1 MSALSGSDKPVG
13 RVRFMDRQRVNLD
26 GFAVENPELGLA
38 ALRSPHDPPP
48 SLVITDGRVTELDG
62 VSEAEFDSIDTYIA
76 RHGLDLSVAEEVM
89 ALSDVAFA
97 RLLVDPA
104 VPRYEI
110 IRLSAGATPAKLARV
125 LALLRPPE
133 LGLAMTKLR
142 ARRTPSNQAHVTNRL
157 DDPLLL
163 AADAATAA
171 AFGFREVETTVPVL
185 ADAPS
190 NAVACLIGAA
200 FGADGVLIQCSV
212 EEALE
217 LELGMRGLTSYA
229 ETVSLYG
236 TEEVFTDGDDT
247 PWSKAF
253 LTSAYASRG
262 MKMRVS
268 SGAGAEVLMAGA
280 RGQSMLYLEARCVA
294 LARAIGAQGVQNGGI
309 DGASVA
315 AAVPSGLREL
325 MAENI
330 MVMMRNLESCS
341 GNDALMSESD
351 MRRTS
356 RTLPIVLA
364 GSDFAFSGFGSIQR
378 YDNMFGPSNF
388 NAEDIDDF
396 LAMQRD
402 WGIDGGLRTVSPSR
416 IGDLRREAAQ
426 ACRAV
431 YAHLGL
437 ADFTDE
443 HVELAVDAAGS
454 KDLGETDT
462 LAVLSAAHAIRQR
475 GLTVVDIVAALD
487 ECGYF
492 EVAERTVAFVRAR
505 LSGDYLQ
512 TSAIFDEQLR
522 VLSLVTDPNDYAG
535 PGTGYAPT
543 PERQREIDAIRQAR
557 GVSDLRSEQ
566 ARSAVPLLAPVGPAL
581 PGQDPRDV
589 VIGVSPAVGRDVWR
603 CLSGLAVTDVLREM
617 LAGLEEEGCTG
628 RVVRFNDTVDLGRV
642 GLAAARLSGSGIG
655 IGLQGKGTA
664 LIHRRDLAPLAN
676 LELYSVAP
684 SVTPELY
691 RLLGANAAR
700 HAKGGTPDPARN
712 PYSDEAIEARYH
724 TTVIALMELE
734 RRRDGSRRAPGRAVA
749 GGTEVIS
756 PRASAPRRL
765 PSTPH
770 AAAPMKHRCR
780 QGDTDVSSVRLA
792 GLVEVVDVA
801 DVTGVRALS
810 GRPVEGLTVEAV
822 RAGEVGLADLRIHP
836 ETLERQAVVAAEH
849 GNPQL
854 AENLRRAAE
863 LTQLPDDEVLGIY
876 EALRP
881 GPVHRRAADRA
892 GRVAGRPGAA
902 ALRGAGGRGGRGL
915 RPARAHRV
923 TRTRGRRRGDGAE
936 VASAVT
942 VLRWPAR

>member
-1 MSALSGSDKPVG
+1 MTAQEGRPVG
-13 RVRFMDRQRVNLD
+13 RIRFMDAQRVNLD
-26 GFAVENPELGLA
+26 GFAVEDAGLGLVA
-38 ALRSPHDPPP
+38 MRSPHDPEPG
-48 SLVITDGRVTELDG
+48 LVIRDGRVTEMDG
-62 VSEAEFDSIDTYIA
+62 VPEDRFDSLDTYIA
-76 RHGLDLSVAEEVM
+76 RHGIDFAAAPEAM
-89 ALSDVAFA
+89 ALPDVEFA
-97 RLLVDPA
+97 RKLVSPD
-104 VPRYEI
+104 VPRAEVV
-110 IRLSAGATPAKLARV
+110 RLSAGATPAKLARV

-133 LGLAMTKLR
+133 LCQAMTKMR

-163 AADAATAA
+163 AADSATAA

-190 NAVACLIGAA
+190 NAVACLVGAA
-200 FGADGVLIQCSV
+200 VGAQGVLIQCSV

-229 ETVSLYG
+229 ETISLYG
-236 TEEVFTDGDDT
+236 TEQVFTDGDDT

-280 RGQSMLYLEARCVA
+280 ERKSMMYLEARCVA

-315 AAVPSGLREL
+315 ASVPCGLREL
-325 MAENI
+325 MAENL

-364 GSDFAFSGFGSIQR
+364 GSDFMFSGFGSIQR

-402 WGIDGGLRTVSPSR
+402 WGVDGGLRTVPADR
-416 IGDLRREAAQ
+416 IGELRREAAQ
-426 ACRAV
+426 LCRAV
-431 YAHLGL
+431 YQHLGL

-443 HVELAVDAAGS
+443 HVARAVDAAGS

-462 LAVLSAAHAIRQR
+462 LAVVGAAHAIRDG
-475 GLTVVDIVAALD
+475 GLTVVDVVAALD
-487 ECGYF
+487 ELGY
-492 EVAERTVAFVRAR
+492 EAQAERIMDMTRAR
-505 LSGDYLQ
+505 LAGDYLQ

-535 PGTGYAPT
+535 PGTGFEPG
-543 PERQREIDAIRQAR
+543 PERQAEIDAIRQAR
-557 GVSDLRSEQ
+557 GVADLRAEQ
-566 ARSAVPLLAPVGPAL
+566 ATAAVPLLSVTGTAA
-581 PGQDPRDV
+581 PGQDPREV
-589 VIGVSPAVGRDVWR
+589 IIGVSPAVGRDVWR
-603 CLSGLAVTDVLREM
+603 CLSGLRVPDVLAEL

-628 RVVRFNDTVDLGRV
+628 RVVRFNDTVDLGRI
-642 GLAAARLSGSGIG
+642 GLAAARLAGSGIG

-684 SVTPELY
+684 AVTPELY

-712 PYSDEAIEARYH
+712 PYTDEAIEARYH
-724 TTVIALMELE
+724 TTVIALMALE
-734 RRRDGSRRAPGRAVA
+734 RAWVKPGAPA
-749 GGTEVIS
+749 E
-756 PRASAPRRL
+756 
-765 PSTPH
+765 
-770 AAAPMKHRCR
+770 
-780 QGDTDVSSVRLA
+780 
-792 GLVEVVDVA
+792 E
-801 DVTGVRALS
+801 LS
-810 GRPVEGLTVEAV
+810 LEGL
-822 RAGEVGLADLRIHP
+822 R
-836 ETLERQAVVAAEH
+836 
-849 GNPQL
+849 
-854 AENLRRAAE
+854 
-863 LTQLPDDEVLGIY
+863 
-876 EALRP
+876 
-881 GPVHRRAADRA
+881 
-892 GRVAGRPGAA
+892 
-902 ALRGAGGRGGRGL
+902 
-915 RPARAHRV
+915 
-923 TRTRGRRRGDGAE
+923 
-936 VASAVT
+936 
-942 VLRWPAR
+942 

>member
-1 MSALSGSDKPVG
+1 MTAEQNTGGRPVG
-13 RVRFMDRQRVNLD
+13 RVRFMDAQRVNLD
-26 GFAVENPELGLA
+26 GFAVEDVGLGLVA
-38 ALRSPHDPPP
+38 MRSPHDPEP
-48 SLVITDGRVTELDG
+48 SLVISGGQVTELDG
-62 VSEAEFDSIDTYIA
+62 VPADRFDSIDAYIA
-76 RHGLDLSVAEEVM
+76 RHGLDLTVAEEAM
-89 ALSDVAFA
+89 ALPDVAFA
-97 RLLVDPA
+97 RRLVSAD
-104 VPRYEI
+104 VPRSEI
-110 IRLSAGATPAKLARV
+110 VRLSAGATPAKLARV

-133 LGLAMTKLR
+133 LCQAMTKMR

-163 AADAATAA
+163 AADSATAA

-200 FGADGVLIQCSV
+200 AGAQGVLIQCSV

-236 TEEVFTDGDDT
+236 TEQVFTDGDDT

-280 RGQSMLYLEARCVA
+280 ERKSMLYLESRCVA

-325 MAENI
+325 MSENV
-330 MVMMRNLESCS
+330 MAMMRNLESCS

-364 GSDFAFSGFGSIQR
+364 GSDFMFSGFGSIQR

-402 WGIDGGLRTVSPSR
+402 WGVDGGLRTVTPDR
-416 IGDLRREAAQ
+416 IAELRREAAQ
-426 ACRAV
+426 LCRAV
-431 YAHLGL
+431 YQHLGL

-462 LAVLSAAHAIRQR
+462 LAVVSAAQAIRD
-475 GLTVVDIVAALD
+475 GGITVVDVVAALD
-487 ECGYF
+487 ETGY
-492 EVAERTVAFVRAR
+492 EAAAERIVAMTAQR
-505 LSGDYLQ
+505 LAGDYLQ

-535 PGTGYAPT
+535 PGTGFEPS
-543 PERQREIDAIRQAR
+543 PERQAEIDAIRQAR
-557 GVSDLRSEQ
+557 GVEDLRAEQ
-566 ARSAVPLLAPVGPAL
+566 ATAAVPLLAAAGPAG
-581 PGQDPRDV
+581 PGNGSGTGRAGQDPREV
-589 VIGVSPAVGRDVWR
+589 IIGVSPAVGRDVWR
-603 CLSGLAVTDVLREM
+603 CLSGLTVPEVLAEL

-628 RVVRFNDTVDLGRV
+628 RVVRFNDTVDLGRI
-642 GLAAARLSGSGIG
+642 GLAAARLAGSGIG

-684 SVTPELY
+684 AVTPELY

-712 PYSDEAIEARYH
+712 PYTDEAIEARYH
-724 TTVIALMELE
+724 TTVIALMALE
-734 RRRDGSRRAPGRAVA
+734 RAWV
-749 GGTEVIS
+749 
-756 PRASAPRRL
+756 
-765 PSTPH
+765 
-770 AAAPMKHRCR
+770 K
-780 QGDTDVSSVRLA
+780 
-792 GLVEVVDVA
+792 
-801 DVTGVRALS
+801 
-810 GRPVEGLTVEAV
+810 
-822 RAGEVGLADLRIHP
+822 
-836 ETLERQAVVAAEH
+836 
-849 GNPQL
+849 
-854 AENLRRAAE
+854 
-863 LTQLPDDEVLGIY
+863 
-876 EALRP
+876 
-881 GPVHRRAADRA
+881 
-892 GRVAGRPGAA
+892 PGAPPEE
-902 ALRGAGGRGGRGL
+902 LSLDGL
-915 RPARAHRV
+915 R
-923 TRTRGRRRGDGAE
+923 
-936 VASAVT
+936 
-942 VLRWPAR
+942 

>member
-1 MSALSGSDKPVG
+1 MTAEDIKAGGRRDGGAVDGRGVGDGERAGSAGAAGGAAGARSGAPVG
-13 RVRFMDRQRVNLD
+13 RVRFMDAQRVNLD
-26 GFAVENPELGLA
+26 GFAVEDAELGLVA
-38 ALRSPHDPPP
+38 MRSPYDPEPG
-48 SLVITDGRVTELDG
+48 LVIRDGRVTEMDG
-62 VSEAEFDSIDTYIA
+62 VTEDRFDSLDAYIA
-76 RHGLDLSVAEEVM
+76 RHGIDLTVAGEAM
-89 ALSDVAFA
+89 SLPDVEFA
-97 RLLVDPA
+97 RRLVSPD
-104 VPRYEI
+104 VPRSEI

-133 LGLAMTKLR
+133 LGQAMTKMR

-163 AADAATAA
+163 GADSATAA

-200 FGADGVLIQCSV
+200 VGAQGVLIQCSV

-229 ETVSLYG
+229 ETISLYG
-236 TEEVFTDGDDT
+236 TEQVFTDGDDT

-280 RGQSMLYLEARCVA
+280 ERKSMLYLESRCVA

-315 AAVPSGLREL
+315 ASVPSGLREL
-325 MAENI
+325 MSENL
-330 MVMMRNLESCS
+330 MAMMRNLESCS

-364 GSDFAFSGFGSIQR
+364 GSDFMFSGFGSIQR

-402 WGIDGGLRTVSPSR
+402 WGVDGGLRTVPEDR
-416 IGDLRREAAQ
+416 IAELRREAAQ
-426 ACRAV
+426 LCRAV
-431 YAHLGL
+431 YQHLGL

-443 HVELAVDAAGS
+443 HVERAVDAAGS

-462 LAVLSAAHAIRQR
+462 LAVVTAAQAIRD
-475 GLTVVDIVAALD
+475 GGITVVDVVAALD
-487 ECGYF
+487 ETGY
-492 EVAERTVAFVRAR
+492 ESVAERILVMTAAR
-505 LSGDYLQ
+505 LAGDYLQ
-512 TSAIFDEQLR
+512 TSAIFDEELR

-535 PGTGYAPT
+535 PGTGFEPG
-543 PERQREIDAIRQAR
+543 PQRQAEIDAIRQAR
-557 GVSDLRSEQ
+557 GVADLRAEQ
-566 ARSAVPLLAPVGPAL
+566 AASAVPLLAVAAPAGAGAAPGRGAEVGDPGRGSAAGPGRVAA
-581 PGQDPRDV
+581 PGQDPREV

-603 CLSGLAVTDVLREM
+603 CLSGMPVTDVLAEL

-628 RVVRFNDTVDLGRV
+628 RVVRFNDTVDLGRI
-642 GLAAARLSGSGIG
+642 GLAAARLAGSGIG

-684 SVTPELY
+684 AVTPELY

-712 PYSDEAIEARYH
+712 PYTDEAIEARYH
-724 TTVIALMELE
+724 TTVIALMALE
-734 RRRDGSRRAPGRAVA
+734 RAWVKPGAPP
-749 GGTEVIS
+749 E
-756 PRASAPRRL
+756 
-765 PSTPH
+765 
-770 AAAPMKHRCR
+770 
-780 QGDTDVSSVRLA
+780 
-792 GLVEVVDVA
+792 E
-801 DVTGVRALS
+801 LS
-810 GRPVEGLTVEAV
+810 LEGL
-822 RAGEVGLADLRIHP
+822 R
-836 ETLERQAVVAAEH
+836 
-849 GNPQL
+849 
-854 AENLRRAAE
+854 
-863 LTQLPDDEVLGIY
+863 
-876 EALRP
+876 
-881 GPVHRRAADRA
+881 
-892 GRVAGRPGAA
+892 
-902 ALRGAGGRGGRGL
+902 
-915 RPARAHRV
+915 
-923 TRTRGRRRGDGAE
+923 
-936 VASAVT
+936 
-942 VLRWPAR
+942 

>member
-1 MSALSGSDKPVG
+1 MTAGQPVG
-13 RVRFMDRQRVNLD
+13 RIRFMDRQRVNLD
-26 GFAVENPELGLA
+26 GFAVENPELGLV
-38 ALRSPHDPPP
+38 ALRSPADPEPG
-48 SLVITDGRVTELDG
+48 LVIKDGRVTELDG
-62 VSEAEFDSIDTYIA
+62 VAEPDFDSIDAYIA
-76 RHGLDLSVAEEVM
+76 RHGLDLAAAAEVM
-89 ALSDVAFA
+89 SLSDAEFA
-97 RLLVDPA
+97 RQVVRPD
-104 VPRYEI
+104 VPRAEI

-125 LALLRPPE
+125 LALLRPAE

-142 ARRTPSNQAHVTNRL
+142 GRRTPSNQAHVTNRL

-163 AADAATAA
+163 AADSATAA
-171 AFGFREVETTVPVL
+171 AFGFREIETTVPVL

-200 FGADGVLIQCSV
+200 VAAQGVLIQCSV

-236 TEEVFTDGDDT
+236 TEQVFTDGDDT

-280 RGQSMLYLEARCVA
+280 EGRSMLYLEARCVA

-315 AAVPSGLREL
+315 ASVPGGLREL
-325 MAENI
+325 MAENL
-330 MVMMRNLESCS
+330 MAMMRNLESCS

-364 GSDFAFSGFGSIQR
+364 GSDFVFSGFGSIQR

-402 WGIDGGLRTVSPSR
+402 WGVDGGLRTVPAER
-416 IGDLRREAAQ
+416 IGELRREAAL

-431 YAHLGL
+431 YRHLGL
-437 ADFTDE
+437 ADFTDD
-443 HVELAVDAAGS
+443 HVERAVDAAGS

-462 LAVLSAAHAIRQR
+462 LAVVSAAHAIREG

-487 ECGYF
+487 ETGY
-492 EVAERTVAFVRAR
+492 EDAAQKIMDMTRAR

-512 TSAIFDEQLR
+512 TAAIFDESLR
-522 VLSLVTDPNDYAG
+522 VLSMVTDPNDYAG
-535 PGTGYAPT
+535 PGTGYEPAPD
-543 PERQREIDAIRQAR
+543 RQAEIDAIRQAR
-557 GVSDLRSEQ
+557 GVEDLRAEQ
-566 ARSAVPLLAPVGPAL
+566 AEAAMPGVLAPAGPAA

-603 CLSGLAVTDVLREM
+603 SLSGLTVPEVLGEL

-628 RVVRFNDTVDLGRV
+628 RVVRFSDTVDLGRI
-642 GLAAARLSGSGIG
+642 GLAAARLAGSGIG

-724 TTVIALMELE
+724 TTVIALMALE
-734 RRRDGSRRAPGRAVA
+734 RAWV
-749 GGTEVIS
+749 
-756 PRASAPRRL
+756 
-765 PSTPH
+765 
-770 AAAPMKHRCR
+770 
-780 QGDTDVSSVRLA
+780 
-792 GLVEVVDVA
+792 
-801 DVTGVRALS
+801 
-810 GRPVEGLTVEAV
+810 
-822 RAGEVGLADLRIHP
+822 
-836 ETLERQAVVAAEH
+836 
-849 GNPQL
+849 
-854 AENLRRAAE
+854 
-863 LTQLPDDEVLGIY
+863 
-876 EALRP
+876 
-881 GPVHRRAADRA
+881 
-892 GRVAGRPGAA
+892 RPGAPA
-902 ALRGAGGRGGRGL
+902 QELSREGL
-915 RPARAHRV
+915 Q
-923 TRTRGRRRGDGAE
+923 
-936 VASAVT
+936 
-942 VLRWPAR
+942 

>member
-1 MSALSGSDKPVG
+1 MTQLAGEQPDRPVG
-13 RVRFMDRQRVNLD
+13 RIRFMNAQRVNLD
-26 GFAVENPELGLA
+26 GFATEDPGLGLV
-38 ALRSPHDPPP
+38 ALASPGDPAP

-62 VSEAEFDSIDTYIA
+62 VAEADFDAIDAYIA
-76 RHGLDLSVAEEVM
+76 RHGLDLSVAPEAM
-89 ALSDVAFA
+89 ALSDLAFA
-97 RLLVDPA
+97 RLLAHPD
-104 VPRYEI
+104 VPRAEVI
-110 IRLSAGATPAKLARV
+110 ALVAGATPAKLARV

-133 LGLAMTKLR
+133 LIAAMAKLR

-163 AADAATAA
+163 AADSATAA
-171 AFGFREVETTVPVL
+171 AFGFREIETTVPVL

-200 FGADGVLIQCSV
+200 VGAQGVLIQCSV

-229 ETVSLYG
+229 ETISLYG
-236 TEEVFTDGDDT
+236 TEQVFTDGDDT

-280 RGQSMLYLEARCVA
+280 EGKSMLYLESRCVA

-315 AAVPSGLREL
+315 ASVPGGLREL
-325 MAENI
+325 MAENV
-330 MVMMRNLESCS
+330 MVMARNLESCS

-364 GSDFAFSGFGSIQR
+364 GSDFMFSGFGSIQR

-402 WGIDGGLRTVSPSR
+402 WGVDGGLRTVPAQR
-416 IGDLRREAAQ
+416 IAALRRDAAQ

-431 YAHLGL
+431 YRFLGL

-443 HVELAVDAAGS
+443 HVERAIDAAGS

-462 LAVLSAAHAIRQR
+462 LAVVGAAQAIRD
-475 GLTVVDIVAALD
+475 GGITVVDVVAALD
-487 ECGYF
+487 EAGY
-492 EVAERTVAFVRAR
+492 EAEAERIMAMTRAR
-505 LSGDYLQ
+505 LAGDYLQ
-512 TSAIFDEQLR
+512 TSAIFDERLG

-535 PGTGYAPT
+535 PGTGYEPSA
-543 PERQREIDAIRQAR
+543 ERQREINAIRQAR
-557 GVSDLRSEQ
+557 GVDDLRAEQ
-566 ARSAVPLLAPVGPAL
+566 ARYATPLLAVSGPAAE
-581 PGQDPRDV
+581 GQDPRDV

-603 CLSGLAVTDVLREM
+603 CLSGLTVPQVLAEL

-628 RVVRFNDTVDLGRV
+628 RVVRFGDTVDLGRI
-642 GLAAARLSGSGIG
+642 GLAAARLAGSGIG

-684 SVTPELY
+684 TVTPDLY

-700 HAKGGTPDPARN
+700 HAKGATPDPARN

-724 TTVIALMELE
+724 TTVIALMALE
-734 RRRDGSRRAPGRAVA
+734 RAWVRPDA
-749 GGTEVIS
+749 GPE
-756 PRASAPRRL
+756 
-765 PSTPH
+765 
-770 AAAPMKHRCR
+770 
-780 QGDTDVSSVRLA
+780 
-792 GLVEVVDVA
+792 E
-801 DVTGVRALS
+801 LS
-810 GRPVEGLTVEAV
+810 VEGL
-822 RAGEVGLADLRIHP
+822 R
-836 ETLERQAVVAAEH
+836 
-849 GNPQL
+849 
-854 AENLRRAAE
+854 
-863 LTQLPDDEVLGIY
+863 
-876 EALRP
+876 
-881 GPVHRRAADRA
+881 
-892 GRVAGRPGAA
+892 
-902 ALRGAGGRGGRGL
+902 
-915 RPARAHRV
+915 
-923 TRTRGRRRGDGAE
+923 
-936 VASAVT
+936 
-942 VLRWPAR
+942 

>member
-1 MSALSGSDKPVG
+1 M
-13 RVRFMDRQRVNLD
+13 
-26 GFAVENPELGLA
+26 
-38 ALRSPHDPPP
+38 
-48 SLVITDGRVTELDG
+48 
-62 VSEAEFDSIDTYIA
+62 
-76 RHGLDLSVAEEVM
+76 
-89 ALSDVAFA
+89 
-97 RLLVDPA
+97 
-104 VPRYEI
+104 
-110 IRLSAGATPAKLARV
+110 
-125 LALLRPPE
+125 
-133 LGLAMTKLR
+133 
-142 ARRTPSNQAHVTNRL
+142 
-157 DDPLLL
+157 
-163 AADAATAA
+163 
-171 AFGFREVETTVPVL
+171 PVL

-200 FGADGVLIQCSV
+200 AGAQGVLIQCSV

-236 TEEVFTDGDDT
+236 TEQVFTDGDDT

-280 RGQSMLYLEARCVA
+280 ERKSMLYLESRCVA

-325 MAENI
+325 MSENL
-330 MVMMRNLESCS
+330 MAMMRNLESCS

-364 GSDFAFSGFGSIQR
+364 GSDFMFSGFGSIQR

-402 WGIDGGLRTVSPSR
+402 WGVDGGLRTVTRGPDRASCA
-416 IGDLRREAAQ
+416 GRRRSCAAP
-426 ACRAV
+426 CTSTS
-431 YAHLGL
+431 GL

-462 LAVLSAAHAIRQR
+462 LAVVSAAQAIRD
-475 GLTVVDIVAALD
+475 GGITVVDVVAALD
-487 ECGYF
+487 ETGY
-492 EVAERTVAFVRAR
+492 EAAAERIVAMTAQR
-505 LSGDYLQ
+505 LAGDYLQ

-535 PGTGYAPT
+535 PGTGFEPS
-543 PERQREIDAIRQAR
+543 PERQAEIDAIRQAR
-557 GVSDLRSEQ
+557 GVEDLRAEQ
-566 ARSAVPLLAPVGPAL
+566 ATAAVPLLAAAGPAG
-581 PGQDPRDV
+581 PGNGSGTGRAGQDPREV
-589 VIGVSPAVGRDVWR
+589 IIGVSPAVGRDVWR
-603 CLSGLAVTDVLREM
+603 CLSGLTVPEVLAEL

-628 RVVRFNDTVDLGRV
+628 RVVRFNDTVDLGRI
-642 GLAAARLSGSGIG
+642 GLAAARLAGSGIG

-684 SVTPELY
+684 AVTPELY

-700 HAKGGTPDPARN
+700 HAKGGTPGPG
-712 PYSDEAIEARYH
+712 PQPVH
-724 TTVIALMELE
+724 
-734 RRRDGSRRAPGRAVA
+734 RRGDRGQVPHHGHRADGTGTRLGETRRPA
-749 GGTEVIS
+749 GGTL
-756 PRASAPRRL
+756 PGRPAMTAPGPGTREGGED
-765 PSTPH
+765 
-770 AAAPMKHRCR
+770 M
-780 QGDTDVSSVRLA
+780 
-792 GLVEVVDVA
+792 A
-801 DVTGVRALS
+801 DVRALS
-810 GRPVEGLTVEAV
+810 GRPVAELTLEAV
-822 RAGEVGLADLRIHP
+822 RRGEIGLEDLRIHP
-836 ETLERQAVVAAEH
+836 ETLERQAAIAEQH
-849 GNPQL
+849 ANPQL

-863 LTQLPDDEVLGIY
+863 LTRLGDEEVLAIY
-876 EALRP
+876 
-881 GPVHRRAADRA
+881 D
-892 GRVAGRPGAA
+892 GAA
-902 ALRGAGGRGGRGL
+902 A
-915 RPARAHRV
+915 RPRSRPP
-923 TRTRGRRRGDGAE
+923 
-936 VASAVT
+936 S
-942 VLRWPAR
+942 